1 MTWVVSIANEKG
13 GVAKTTTSLSLSG
26 AFVEAGYRVLAV
38 DLDPQANLSLS
49 LGYEGNR
56 TSHSIIDGL
65 INSMPVSDLIKKTSI
80 PNLDLIPSNNQLG
93 LAERLLPSKQ
103 YYTMLLR
110 NLFKSGT
117 LPYDYVFID
126 CPPFLGAITSNAL
139 IASDLLILP
148 TQAEYYSVFALRN
161 MMTLIRQ
168 VRANGNPQLRY
179 RLLLTMFD
187 KRNRIHC
194 SLAEHLRKTFSNGV
208 FEAVI
213 EVDTKLRESPIIGQ
227 PIIFHAPKSRSSL
240 QYRFLAQEII
250 YYVENKNQQPA

>member
-1 MTWVVSIANEKG
+1 MTCVISIANEKG

-26 AFVEAGYRVLAV
+26 AFAEVGRRVLAV

-49 LGYEGNR
+49 FGQESNR
-56 TSHSIIDGL
+56 QVNSIIDGL
-65 INSMPVSDLIKKTSI
+65 INNMPLGNLIKKTSI
-80 PNLDLIPSNNQLG
+80 ENLDLISANSQVG
-93 LAERLLPSKQ
+93 LAERLLPAKQ
-103 YYTMLLR
+103 NYAFLLK
-110 NLFKSGT
+110 NYFAT
-117 LPYDYVFID
+117 IPLPYDFILID
-126 CPPFLGAITSNAL
+126 CPPFLGAITYNAL
-139 IASDLLILP
+139 MASDLLILP

-161 MMTLIRQ
+161 MMSLIRQ
-168 VRANGNPQLRY
+168 VRANGNSQLKY

-213 EVDTKLRESPIIGQ
+213 EVDTKLRESPIAGQ

-240 QYRFLAQEII
+240 QYRFLAQEISN
-250 YYVENKNQQPA
+250 YVEK

>member
-1 MTWVVSIANEKG
+1 MTWVISIANEKG

-26 AFVEAGYRVLAV
+26 AFVEMGYKVLAI

-49 LGYEGNR
+49 LGQDSSKANH
-56 TSHSIIDGL
+56 TIIDGL
-65 INSMPVSDLIKKTSI
+65 INNLPISELIKKTPI
-80 PNLDLIPSNNQLG
+80 ENLDLLPSNSQLG
-93 LAERLLPSKQ
+93 LAERLLPSKKD
-103 YYTMLLR
+103 YISLLR
-110 NLFKSGT
+110 KLLKSGS

-126 CPPFLGAITSNAL
+126 CPPFLGAITANAL

-168 VRANGNPQLRY
+168 VRENGNPKLRY

-250 YYVENKNQQPA
+250 NYVETKSQ

>member
-1 MTWVVSIANEKG
+1 MTWVISIANEKG

-26 AFVEAGYRVLAV
+26 AFAEMGYRVLAI

-49 LGYEGNR
+49 LGQESVKA
-56 TSHSIIDGL
+56 THTVIDGL
-65 INSMPVSDLIKKTSI
+65 INNMPISELIKKTSI
-80 PNLDLIPSNNQLG
+80 ENLDLLPSNSQLG
-93 LAERLLPSKQ
+93 LAERLLPSKKD
-103 YYTMLLR
+103 YILLLR
-110 NLFKSGT
+110 QMLKSGS

-126 CPPFLGAITSNAL
+126 CPPFLGAITANAL

-168 VRANGNPQLRY
+168 VRENGNPKLRY

-227 PIIFHAPKSRSSL
+227 PIIFHSPKSRSSL

-250 YYVENKNQQPA
+250 NYVENKSQ

>member
-1 MTWVVSIANEKG
+1 MTWVISIANEKG

-26 AFVEAGYRVLAV
+26 AFAEMGYRVLAI

-49 LGYEGNR
+49 LGQESAKA
-56 TSHSIIDGL
+56 THTVIDGL
-65 INSMPVSDLIKKTSI
+65 INNMPISELIKKTSI
-80 PNLDLIPSNNQLG
+80 ENLDLLPSNSQLG
-93 LAERLLPSKQ
+93 LAERMLPSKKD
-103 YYTMLLR
+103 YILLLR
-110 NLFKSGT
+110 QMLKYGS

-126 CPPFLGAITSNAL
+126 CPPFLGAITANAL

-168 VRANGNPQLRY
+168 VRENGNPKLRY

-227 PIIFHAPKSRSSL
+227 PIIFHSPKSRSSL

-250 YYVENKNQQPA
+250 HYVENKSQ

>member
-1 MTWVVSIANEKG
+1 MTWVISIANEKG
-13 GVAKTTTSLSLSG
+13 GVAKTTTTLSLAG
-26 AFVEAGYRVLAV
+26 AFVESGHRVLAV

-49 LGYEGNR
+49 LGQENAKAAL
-56 TSHSIIDGL
+56 SIIDGL
-65 INSMPVSDLIKKTSI
+65 INNFAIETLIKKTDI
-80 PNLDLIPSNNQLG
+80 ENLDLLPANNQLG
-93 LAERLLPSKQ
+93 LAERLLPAKQ
-103 YYTMLLR
+103 NYTLLLR
-110 NLFKSGT
+110 NLFESHE
-117 LPYDYVFID
+117 LPYDFILVD
-126 CPPFLGAITSNAL
+126 CPPFLGAITANAL

-168 VRANGNPQLRY
+168 VRANGNPKLRY

-194 SLAEHLRKTFSNGV
+194 SLAEHLRTTFSNGV

-213 EVDTKLRESPIIGQ
+213 EIDTKLRESPIVGK

-250 YYVENKNQQPA
+250 YYVENKHQQPA

>member
-1 MTWVVSIANEKG
+1 MTWVISIANEKG

-26 AFVEAGYRVLAV
+26 AFVESNHRVLAI

-49 LGYEGNR
+49 LGHEPGR
-56 TSHSIIDGL
+56 ASHSIIDGL
-65 INSMPVSDLIKKTSI
+65 LNNMRIEQLIKKTAI
-80 PNLDLIPSNNQLG
+80 ENLDLIPSNSQLG
-93 LAERLLPSKQ
+93 MAERLLPSKLN
-103 YYTMLLR
+103 YTMLLR
-110 NLFKSGT
+110 NFLKSGN

-139 IASDLLILP
+139 LASDLLILP

-168 VRANGNPQLRY
+168 VRANGNSQLRY

-187 KRNRIHC
+187 KRNKIHC

-250 YYVENKNQQPA
+250 QYVENKYQQPA

>member
-1 MTWVVSIANEKG
+1 
-13 GVAKTTTSLSLSG
+13 LSG
-26 AFVEAGYRVLAV
+26 AFVESGYRVLAI

-49 LGYEGNR
+49 LGQESAKAN
-56 TSHSIIDGL
+56 HSIIDGL
-65 INSMPVSDLIKKTSI
+65 INNMPLSDLIKKTSI
-80 PNLDLIPSNNQLG
+80 ENLDLLPSNSQLG
-93 LAERLLPSKQ
+93 LAERMLPSKKDYIQ
-103 YYTMLLR
+103 LLR
-110 NLFKSGT
+110 NLLKSGS

-126 CPPFLGAITSNAL
+126 CPPFLGAITANAL

-168 VRANGNPQLRY
+168 VRENGNSKLRY

-250 YYVENKNQQPA
+250 NYVENKPQQQA